1 LPVAFLPQ
9 IVVVRLEDLLAVR
22 TTQGMA
28 TVRDGGVVKSE
39 GINTPVHM
47 MQQINSLNLLILGM
61 LWLKTPPP
69 NW

>member
-1 LPVAFLPQ
+1 M
-9 IVVVRLEDLLAVR
+9 VRLEDLLAVR

-47 MQQINSLNLLILGM
+47 MQQIKSLNLLILGM
-61 LWLKTPPP
+61 L
-69 NW
+69 

>member
-47 MQQINSLNLLILGM
+47 MQQIKPSYPWYAIVED
-61 LWLKTPPP
+61 TPS
-69 NW
+69 